1 MGKGHKNEVIT
12 NYVHKKKNSRVI
24 KRGGKSLRSTN
35 VIQEVSNDDTSVN
48 IFQTPMAPKG
58 SHVTQIFAIQE

>member
-1 MGKGHKNEVIT
+1 MGKGHKNEVTT
-12 NYVHKKKNSRVI
+12 NDVHKKKNSRVI

-35 VIQEVSNDDTSVN
+35 VVQEVSNDDISVN

-58 SHVTQIFAIQE
+58 SHVTQILAIQE